1 MVDPVTR
8 ARLWHR
14 VMFVTI
20 AALVLLLRLLP
31 LSPSTSGFNGPDITL
46 ALTLAWVLRRPEY
59 VPVALIVLVIVVEDL
74 LLQRPPGLWP
84 LIVLAA
90 TESLRA
96 REDSLRGLPFIFEF
110 GLVAFTLLAMVAV
123 KRAVLFV
130 TVVPQPALGAE
141 LLHMLY
147 TLAIYPVVVAASAFL
162 LGLKRPAP
170 GQVDELGH
178 RL

>member
-31 LSPSTSGFNGPDITL
+31 LSPSTSGFSGPDITL

-59 VPVALIVLVIVVEDL
+59 VPVALIVLVIVVEAL
-74 LLQRPPGLWP
+74 LLLPTVALMLSVAEPMLKAGASPVPDSAMVCVRPSM
-84 LIVLAA
+84 V
-90 TESLRA
+90 TERLSLRA
-96 REDSLRGLPFIFEF
+96 
-110 GLVAFTLLAMVAV
+110 
-123 KRAVLFV
+123 
-130 TVVPQPALGAE
+130 
-141 LLHMLY
+141 
-147 TLAIYPVVVAASAFL
+147 PVVV
-162 LGLKRPAP
+162 GLKRSVTLQVPPAGMVGGLP
-170 GQVDELGH
+170 LLQVAPLYQNSEAAVVPMPV